1 MKKLVIAMLMVAAV
15 ALGAMA
21 QKTTLNVLYYI
32 DATQAGYDVDQA
44 IWAKFSADNPDID
57 VVKEELFS
65 EPFHQKMQ
73 AYITGGNLPDVF
85 YMWPSGRSI
94 AVYEKHLAKD
104 LSKLLGA
111 DYLKKFAPTA
121 TNPKA
126 LGNPLIPASQYQ
138 AIIPQAYTLTTAV
151 YVNTKLLKDNGIAV
165 PKTYADLKKMV
176 VKLKAKGIAVMM
188 LPDKDLWPAQSCL
201 FSTISGRLLGNQ
213 FIDNVLAKK
222 AKFTD
227 KPFVDALA
235 FYKGLFTDGIIQ
247 ASDMNVGYSEG
258 APNFA
263 AGKAAMYV
271 DGDWRAGNYVTDKAS
286 NIALIAPTA
295 QASDFDVIN
304 FPAIPGEK
312 NPGVVSGVAGVGYGI
327 ANSIPAGS
335 AKEKAAVKLMKY
347 LYSPEV
353 QKQRLEQGAYI
364 PTLLGVTG
372 NVEPLITKVAAFKN
386 SIAKT
391 TYVLDGSLDPS
402 VFNVLNNGLQGI
414 GLGTADPAKVAADMQ
429 AAMDAY
435 LASVKK

>member
-44 IWAKFSADNPDID
+44 IWAKFSADNPDIE

-73 AYITGGNLPDVF
+73 AYITGGTLPDVF
-85 YMWPSGRSI
+85 YMWPSGRSAAI
-94 AVYEKHLAKD
+94 YEKHLAKD
-104 LSKLLGA
+104 LAKLMGPA
-111 DYLKKFAPTA
+111 FLKNFAPTA
-121 TNPKA
+121 TNAKA

-138 AIIPQAYTLTTAV
+138 AIIPQAYTLTTAL
-151 YVNTKLLKDNGIAV
+151 YVNTKLLKDNGLTP

-176 VKLKAKGIAVMM
+176 VKLKAKGIAVMS

-201 FSTISGRLLGNQ
+201 FSTISGRLLGDK
-213 FIDNVLAKK
+213 FIDDVLAKK

-227 KPFVDALA
+227 KGFVDALK

-247 ASDMNVGYSEG
+247 ATDMNVGYSEG

-263 AGKAAMYV
+263 AGKAATYV
-271 DGDWRAGNYVTDKAS
+271 DGDWRVGNYITDKAS
-286 NIALIAPTA
+286 GIALIAPAA
-295 QASDFDVIN
+295 QTSDFDVIN

-312 NPGVVSGVAGVGYGI
+312 NPGTVSGVAGVGYGI
-327 ANSIPAGS
+327 ADSLPSGS

-364 PTLLGVTG
+364 PTLKGVTG
-372 NVEPLITKVAAFKN
+372 NVEPMINKVAAFKN

-429 AAMDAY
+429 AAMDTY